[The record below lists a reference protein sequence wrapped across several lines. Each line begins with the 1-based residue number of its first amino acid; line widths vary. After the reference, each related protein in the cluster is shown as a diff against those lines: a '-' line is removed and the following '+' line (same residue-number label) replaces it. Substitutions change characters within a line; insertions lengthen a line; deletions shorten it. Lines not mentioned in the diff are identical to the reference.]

1 MPCGRGSTIA
11 ARRDQNFSL
20 VPPDDDDHNCG
31 WKAYAKAQDAK
42 LAAMM
47 ARLEELE
54 RRAAGHKSEKRKS
67 SKLPPAAP
75 PAKPSPEAT
84 AAKRTAEAELRNA
97 HLDVEVTDLRVPDD
111 VRRCPSCERSLRPV
125 GEGKVSSVIE
135 YVRPHFRKRIFRRET
150 LSCRCGHMV
159 TAPAPDRIGEK
170 TRYAP
175 SFVAHLV
182 VSKCNDSIPQYRLE
196 KSYRQIGIPIARST
210 MCDLFHRAADELRPL
225 YNAALA
231 LVPSS
236 ADVHADETSIRQ
248 QDLERR
254 AYLWDFVTPEVIV
267 YRYAPSRSGETAKQ
281 VLGDST
287 GRLVVDQFTGYNAV
301 TKPGKRLRAGC
312 LAHARRK
319 LFEQREH
326 PETREALDL
335 IGSIYAV
342 ENDAKVA
349 GIVGTSEHLTLRKT
363 RSRPLFAALLRWGR
377 LHRHSFEPR
386 SGLGR
391 AIRYLLRNF
400 RELGRFLRFATIAP
414 DNNIAEAGL
423 RRVALG
429 RKNFLFVGSEDAG
442 HDLAVLY
449 TLVACCEKHHVNP
462 IDYVA
467 DVLTRVHSHPARSVL
482 ELLPHRWKPPNQ
494 TR

>member
-1 MPCGRGSTIA
+1 M
-11 ARRDQNFSL
+11 
-20 VPPDDDDHNCG
+20 VPPGDDDHDCG

-42 LAAMM
+42 LAALM
-47 ARLEELE
+47 ARMEDLE

-67 SKLPPAAP
+67 SKLPPATSP
-75 PAKPSPEAT
+75 TRPAPEAT
-84 AAKRTAEAELRNA
+84 TAKRAAEAELRA
-97 HLDVEVTDLRVPDD
+97 AQLQVEVTDIPVPDD
-111 VRRCPSCERSLRPV
+111 ERRCSSCERELRPV
-125 GEGKVSSVIE
+125 GPGKLSSVIE
-135 YVRPHFRKRIFRRET
+135 YVRPHFRRRVFRRET
-150 LSCRCGHMV
+150 LSCRCGHIV
-159 TAPAPDRIGEK
+159 TAPVPDRVAEK

-196 KSYRQIGIPIARST
+196 KAYKQIGIPIARST
-210 MCDLFHRAADELRPL
+210 MCDLFHRAASELRPL
-225 YNAALA
+225 YHAAVA
-231 LVPSS
+231 LVPAS

-248 QDLERR
+248 QGLDRR
-254 AYLWDFVTPEVIV
+254 AFLWDFVTPEVIV

-301 TKPGKRLRAGC
+301 TKPGGRLRAGC

-326 PETREALDL
+326 PETKEALDL
-335 IGSIYAV
+335 IGAIYAV
-342 ENDAKVA
+342 EHDAKAA
-349 GIVGTSEHLTLRKT
+349 GVVGTDAHLALRRT

-377 LHRHSFEPR
+377 RYRHAFEPR

-429 RKNFLFVGSEDAG
+429 RKNFLFVGNEDAG
-442 HDLAVLY
+442 HDLAALY
-449 TLVACCEKHHVNP
+449 TLVACCEKHGVNP
-462 IDYVA
+462 IDYIA
-467 DVLTRVHSHPARSVL
+467 DVLTRVHSHPAAKVL
-482 ELLPHRWKPPNQ
+482 DLLPHRWQPPHD
-494 TR
+494 TG